1 MRGLKGKRAVI
12 TGAGQGIG
20 RAIAQR
26 FAEEGC
32 RLLLTDIRPEPLET
46 TAGGL
51 RAAGAEVHTIVGD
64 VASSDDAQR
73 VAEKAAEV
81 WEGVDIL
88 ANNAGISNP
97 AHFFDL
103 SLAQWQRMLDVNLTG
118 VFLLSQHIGRWIE
131 RAGGGAIVNMSSTNG
146 LVAEAELAHYNASKG
161 GVTLLTKSMAIDL
174 APRNIRV
181 NAVCPGFIRTPMTEA
196 FAAAVGDQGFFADY
210 VNACVPLKRPGLP
223 HEVAACFAFLASD
236 DASFITGETL
246 VVDGGQLAF

>member
-32 RLLLTDIRPEPLET
+32 RLLLSDIRPEPLET
-46 TAGGL
+46 AAGGL
-51 RAAGAEVHTIVGD
+51 RELGAEVYTIVGD
-64 VASSDDAQR
+64 VSSPADAQR
-73 VAEKAAEV
+73 VAERAAEV
-81 WEGVDIL
+81 WGAVDIL
-88 ANNAGISNP
+88 ANNAGISNA

-118 VFLLSQHIGRWIE
+118 VFLMSQHVGRLIE
-131 RAGGGAIVNMSSTNG
+131 KAGGGAIVNMSSTNG

-174 APRNIRV
+174 ASRNIRV

-196 FAAAVGDQGFFADY
+196 FAEMAGGAGFFADY
-210 VNACVPLKRPGLP
+210 VNASIPLKRPGLP

-246 VVDGGQLAF
+246 VVDGGQLTF